1 MMGLMASLFFAC
13 NGEDDAPDPTP
24 ATPTI
29 TSLTPNTGPVG
40 TEVTITGTNF
50 GTSPTVSFGGTN
62 APVKAGGTAT
72 TITVDVPAGLAAE
85 AANVTVTANNQTSQP
100 SVFTVTEGD
109 PPAPEGPATGGSALD
124 TIAALSSLN
133 TAVDVAKLTAA
144 LDDADQVTIFAPSNA
159 AFDSLIAD
167 TDGATNLTE
176 LVTALGGENA
186 LAGILQAHVVADSL
200 PADLIAAQAYE
211 TLNDGQT
218 ITITTEGDNV
228 FANGAQVT
236 QQIITGNGVIHVI
249 DSVINVGAPSV
260 DPGEPNIVRVRSSAD
275 GVGGADV
282 TWTSDNT
289 YILDGFV
296 FVNEGQTLTIQP
308 GTIIKGRPGQGARA
322 SALIVARGG
331 TIQANGTAA
340 APIIFTG
347 EADDL
352 NGSVADDDNAL
363 WGGVIILGRATS
375 NNNDTQGLKSIEGIP
390 TEEARGQYGGTA
402 DTDNSGSFTYVSIRH
417 GGSLIG
423 ADNEINGLTLGS
435 VGSGT
440 TINNVEVFSNLDDG
454 IEFFG
459 GTVNVDNL
467 VIAYP
472 GDDGIDVDEGY
483 RGSVQNAI
491 VWHTGSTLESDD
503 PRGMELDGGVGNN
516 ENATPFAAPKMAN
529 LTLFY
534 DDEGDANM
542 SDAIYMRDN
551 FAGSIYN
558 SIAVNHDAPIDIERR
573 TDLNIDAS
581 TGGSSYDRFDEG
593 TIVVSGN
600 IFYNLNGV
608 TDVANFADLFE
619 ISNAPDAAIEAEV
632 ETALADA
639 NALLNPTF
647 GTGTDKF
654 KPSAAE
660 VTADLAELPADSGLE
675 ARTYKGAVDPAAA
688 SPYFANWTKMWTVLG
703 E

>member
-1 MMGLMASLFFAC
+1 M
-13 NGEDDAPDPTP
+13 D
-24 ATPTI
+24 
-29 TSLTPNTGPVG
+29 
-40 TEVTITGTNF
+40 
-50 GTSPTVSFGGTN
+50 
-62 APVKAGGTAT
+62 
-72 TITVDVPAGLAAE
+72 TITV
-85 AANVTVTANNQTSQP
+85 
-100 SVFTVTEGD
+100 
-109 PPAPEGPATGGSALD
+109 
-124 TIAALSSLN
+124 LSSLN

-144 LDDADQVTIFAPSNA
+144 LDGADKATIFAPSNA
-159 AFDSLIAD
+159 AFDSLIKY
-167 TDGATNLTE
+167 TDGANNLTE

-186 LAGILQAHVVADSL
+186 LAGILTAHVVGDSL
-200 PADLIAAQAYE
+200 PADLIAEQAYN
-211 TLNDGQT
+211 TLNSGQT
-218 ITITTEGDNV
+218 ITITKEGANV
-228 FANGAQVT
+228 FANGAQVIR
-236 QQIITGNGVIHVI
+236 QIITGNGVIHVI
-249 DSVINVGAPSV
+249 DSVINIGAPSV
-260 DPGEPNIVRVRSSAD
+260 DPGEPNIIRVRSSPD
-275 GVGGADV
+275 GVGANAN
-282 TWTSDNT
+282 WTSDNT

-352 NGSVADDDNAL
+352 NGSVPDDANAQ

-375 NNNDTQGLKSIEGIP
+375 NNNDVQGVKSIEGIP
-390 TEEARGQYGGTA
+390 TQEIRGQYGGTNDA
-402 DTDNSGSFTYVSIRH
+402 DGSGSFTYVSIRH

-423 ADNEINGLTLGS
+423 ANNEINGLTLGS
-435 VGSGT
+435 VGTGT
-440 TINNVEVFSNLDDG
+440 TINNVEVWANLDDG

-483 RGSVQNAI
+483 RGSIQNAI
-491 VWHTGSTLESDD
+491 VWHTGNTLESDD

-516 ENATPFAAPKMAN
+516 ENAAPFAAPKMAN

-534 DDEGDANM
+534 DDQGAANL

-558 SIAVNHDAPIDIERR
+558 SIAFNHDAPIDIERL
-573 TDLNIDAS
+573 TTLNIDAT

-593 TIVVSGN
+593 TIVISGN
-600 IFYNLNGV
+600 IFYNINGV
-608 TDVANFADLFE
+608 TDVANFANLFE
-619 ISNAPDAAIEAEV
+619 ISQEPDAALEAEV
-632 ETALADA
+632 EAALADA
-639 NALLNPTF
+639 NTLVNPAF

-660 VTADLAELPADSGLE
+660 VTTSLTALPEGSGLE
-675 ARTYKGAVDPAAA
+675 AKTYKGAVDPAAA

-703 E
+703 Q